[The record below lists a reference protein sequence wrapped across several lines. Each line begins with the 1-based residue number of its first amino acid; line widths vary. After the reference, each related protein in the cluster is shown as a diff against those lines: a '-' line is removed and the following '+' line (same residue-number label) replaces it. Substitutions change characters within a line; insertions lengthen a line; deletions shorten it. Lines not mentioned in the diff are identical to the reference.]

1 MTKIAKITMKK
12 TLYFC
17 LLFIAAATIAQAQQM
32 YRWTDSKG
40 VVHYTEYAPDEA
52 RQQILNF
59 DKDQPHVDNSTKDV
73 KKLDIMQTTKAVL
86 VEIEE
91 KKTFDPADRKK
102 ASTGVT
108 IAVEALDPST
118 MTYCQTIHK
127 NLETF
132 TALENGEFDQLLLV
146 ARSGTQ
152 TRVSPEN
159 IQEQYKTTIDNL
171 EKYCLQ

>member
-1 MTKIAKITMKK
+1 
-12 TLYFC
+12 
-17 LLFIAAATIAQAQQM
+17 M

-40 VVHYTEYAPDEA
+40 VVHYTEYAPDEV

-59 DKDQPHVDNSTKDV
+59 DKDQPRVDTSAQDV
-73 KKLDIMQTTKAVL
+73 KKLDIMQPTQAVL

-91 KKTFDPADRKK
+91 KQNFDPADRKNTSK
-102 ASTGVT
+102 GVT
-108 IAVEALDPST
+108 IPSKALDPST
-118 MTYCQTIHK
+118 MTYCQIIHK

-146 ARSGTQ
+146 AQSGAQ
-152 TRVSPEN
+152 TRISPEN
-159 IQEQYKTTIDNL
+159 IQTQYKTTIDNL

>member
-1 MTKIAKITMKK
+1 MKK
-12 TLYFC
+12 TLYLC
-17 LLFIAAATIAQAQQM
+17 MLFIAASTVAQAQQM

-59 DKDQPHVDNSTKDV
+59 DKDQPHVDNSAKDV
-73 KKLDIMQTTKAVL
+73 KNLNIMQPTQAVL
-86 VEIEE
+86 IQIEE

-102 ASTGVT
+102 TSTGITV
-108 IAVEALDPST
+108 AAEALDPST
-118 MTYCQTIHK
+118 MTYCQIINK

-146 ARSGTQ
+146 AQSGTQ
-152 TRVSPEN
+152 TRISPEH
-159 IQEQYKTTIDNL
+159 IQDQYKTTIDNL

>member
-1 MTKIAKITMKK
+1 MKK
-12 TLYFC
+12 TLYLC
-17 LLFIAAATIAQAQQM
+17 MLFIATSAVAQAQQM

-59 DKDQPHVDNSTKDV
+59 DKDQPPVDHSNQDV
-73 KKLDIMQTTKAVL
+73 KKLDIMQTTQAVL

-91 KKTFDPADRKK
+91 KKAFDPTDRKK
-102 ASTGVT
+102 GSSGVT
-108 IAVEALDPST
+108 NAVEALDPST
-118 MTYCQTIHK
+118 MTYCQIVHK

-132 TALENGEFDQLLLV
+132 TALESGEFDQLLLV
-146 ARSGTQ
+146 AQSGTHI
-152 TRVSPEN
+152 RISPEN
-159 IQEQYKTTIDNL
+159 IQDQYKTTIDNL

>member
-1 MTKIAKITMKK
+1 MKK
-12 TLYFC
+12 TLYFFM
-17 LLFIAAATIAQAQQM
+17 LFIAASAVAQAQQM

-59 DKDQPHVDNSTKDV
+59 DENQPHVDHSTKDI
-73 KKLDIMQTTKAVL
+73 KKLDIMQPTQAVL

-91 KKTFDPADRKK
+91 KKRFNPEERQKTN
-102 ASTGVT
+102 SNLSVT
-108 IAVEALDPST
+108 VEKLDTSS
-118 MTYCQTIHK
+118 MTYCQIIHA

-132 TALENGEFDQLLLV
+132 NSLERGELDQILFV
-146 ARSGTQ
+146 DRSGTQ
-152 TRVSPEN
+152 TRISPEN
-159 IQEQYKTTIDNL
+159 IQNQYKTTIDNL

>member
-1 MTKIAKITMKK
+1 MKK

-17 LLFIAAATIAQAQQM
+17 MLFTAASTVAQAQQM
-32 YRWTDSKG
+32 YRWTDSQG

-59 DKDQPHVDNSTKDV
+59 DKDQPRPDYSTPDV
-73 KKLDIMQTTKAVL
+73 KKLDMMQTTQAVL

-91 KKTFDPADRKK
+91 KQNFDPTDRKSLNK
-102 ASTGVT
+102 GSTIT
-108 IAVEALDPST
+108 AEALNPT
-118 MTYCQTIHK
+118 EMTYCQIINK

-146 ARSGTQ
+146 AQSGTQ
-152 TRVSPEN
+152 SRISPEH
-159 IQEQYKTTIDNL
+159 IQDQYKTTIDNL